1 MYERMWERPLRHLR
15 VQPSSSAVPQHPRH
29 VNSRKIDI
37 ERLRIFGQVENRKTK
52 KQYGLQW
59 SICMETLACAEKTF
73 EYFIF
78 GNFLFQMF

>member
-37 ERLRIFGQVENRKTK
+37 ERLRIFGQV
-52 KQYGLQW
+52 GAQW
-59 SICMETLACAEKTF
+59 SMCMETLACAEKTF